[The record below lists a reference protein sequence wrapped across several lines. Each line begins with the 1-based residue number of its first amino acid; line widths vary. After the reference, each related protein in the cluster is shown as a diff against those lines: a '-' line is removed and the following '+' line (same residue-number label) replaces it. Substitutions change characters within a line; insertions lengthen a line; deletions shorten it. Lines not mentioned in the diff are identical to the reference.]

1 MPGPADGSA
10 FFIAF
15 VGLAVVF
22 RLVTLAISIRNEAAM
37 KAVGAVEH
45 GAANSRAIALAHI
58 GFYLAGLAEYL
69 VRPAPFDWVSV
80 TGLAIYAFGAV
91 MLVVVI
97 ALLGRFWTVKLI
109 IARDHDLV
117 THPLFR
123 AVRHP
128 NYYLNILPELVG
140 YAVTLQ
146 AWVTLVVGLAIY
158 MVPLTVRIR
167 QEERVMRGTFARY

>member
-1 MPGPADGSA
+1 MSN
-10 FFIAF
+10 F
-15 VGLAVVF
+15 
-22 RLVTLAISIRNEAAM
+22 LVNSLSSHLAISFDQNLAEFFVDPAFFPM
-37 KAVGAVEH
+37 ESLDVLCPFEVGH
-45 GAANSRAIALAHI
+45 H
-58 GFYLAGLAEYL
+58 YTAGVHQNVGKDGDTSIAEYL

-140 YAVTLQ
+140 YAVTLH
-146 AWVTLVVGLAIY
+146 AWLTLVVGLAIY

-167 QEERVMRGTFARY
+167 QEERVMRETLARY